1 MCILIK
7 CTGDSDVTLS
17 VRTPALLNTLVLGPT
32 FFFKANVAFL
42 RLQGIL
48 AAGIAVFLIGNSF
61 QLQGP
66 ALLRVLLSTCTQS
79 MANYWWM

>member
-32 FFFKANVAFL
+32 FFFKANAAFFK
-42 RLQGIL
+42 LQGIL
-48 AAGIAVFLIGNSF
+48 AAGITVFLFGNSL

-66 ALLRVLLSTCTQS
+66 ALLKVIVLSTH
-79 MANYWWM
+79 M